1 MDIVGDEF
9 EFGLKLGLVGEF
21 KGREEEEE
29 ELNSASFCFARNFL
43 FSGDNAWMLARLSPV
58 KPSLSYQ
65 PR

>member
-1 MDIVGDEF
+1 MGLVGDEF
-9 EFGLKLGLVGEF
+9 EFGLRLGLVGEF
-21 KGREEEEE
+21 KGREEE

-58 KPSLSYQ
+58 KPSLSYE

>member
-1 MDIVGDEF
+1 MDIVGDEVD
-9 EFGLKLGLVGEF
+9 FGLRLGLVGEF
-21 KGREEEEE
+21 EGREEE

-58 KPSLSYQ
+58 KPSLSCE